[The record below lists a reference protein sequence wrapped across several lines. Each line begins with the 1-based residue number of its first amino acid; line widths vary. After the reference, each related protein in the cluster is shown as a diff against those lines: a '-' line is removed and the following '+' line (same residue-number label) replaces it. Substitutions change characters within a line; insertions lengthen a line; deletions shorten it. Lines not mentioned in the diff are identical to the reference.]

1 MFFPTHIYLE
11 TAPQNIMTLQ
21 NRLISCEICILCLIS
36 ISSGIENLMK
46 YGSSKQLSNTH
57 RIVSYYGS
65 ASSTYFVARTPF
77 ILSRGHRTTC
87 PPRCDVI
94 SIVEDDEIY
103 IVDFFSPTMRFLSS
117 TLAFAFCFLGLSS
130 AQNIYDGCGVDK
142 ECLGYEPDN
151 PAENACLEA
160 QVHM

>member
-1 MFFPTHIYLE
+1 
-11 TAPQNIMTLQ
+11 
-21 NRLISCEICILCLIS
+21 
-36 ISSGIENLMK
+36 
-46 YGSSKQLSNTH
+46 
-57 RIVSYYGS
+57 
-65 ASSTYFVARTPF
+65 
-77 ILSRGHRTTC
+77 
-87 PPRCDVI
+87 
-94 SIVEDDEIY
+94 
-103 IVDFFSPTMRFLSS
+103 MRFLSS